1 MEPKRDV
8 SLKMDAALV
17 LAIDGLAAE
26 QGGSRSQVVEVLLGL
41 AIQER
46 ERQRTAEKKVSL
58 TVRVSPRVVE
68 RVKGVA
74 KASGVST
81 NQAAADLLES
91 GLLATFQESQLV
103 ALDVLKEN
111 LLDAAE
117 GRLEVI
123 KQQSNRQA
131 HLLSRAVLENLH
143 NRQLIAA
150 LLVQQGLSPDQVKTL
165 SESAF
170 SRAVDQ
176 LKNPTP
182 TLKLALADL
191 LKSYL

>member
-46 ERQRTAEKKVSL
+46 ERQRAAEKKVSL

-91 GLLATFQESQLV
+91 GLLATFQEAQLV

-117 GRLEVI
+117 GRQEVI

-191 LKSYL
+191 LKSYI